1 MRRRPAAR
9 TRSSSWATT
18 TGPRARARSA
28 PIAPLNRTGYDIRDT
43 IAAYTAR
50 VAPSKLILGVPYYG
64 RAWSTD
70 SGALHATNT
79 SGTKFGA
86 STTVVYD
93 TAADY
98 LAQYGRHYDAGEGVA
113 WTAYQRQNC
122 TSTYGC
128 VTSWRE
134 LYVDDATAIG
144 AKYDLQVQVVLPADR
159 VASST

>member
-1 MRRRPAAR
+1 MPA
-9 TRSSSWATT
+9 
-18 TGPRARARSA
+18 
-28 PIAPLNRTGYDIRDT
+28 
-43 IAAYTAR
+43 
-50 VAPSKLILGVPYYG
+50 SKLILGVPYYG
-64 RAWSTD
+64 RAWSTS
-70 SGALHATNT
+70 SGALHASNT
-79 SGTKFGA
+79 SSTKTGA

-134 LYVDDATAIG
+134 LYVDDAAALG
-144 AKYDLQVQVVLPADR
+144 AKYDLVNSYGLRGAGIWALGYDGDAARAVGRDPAQVRAPTRRRRRPA
-159 VASST
+159 